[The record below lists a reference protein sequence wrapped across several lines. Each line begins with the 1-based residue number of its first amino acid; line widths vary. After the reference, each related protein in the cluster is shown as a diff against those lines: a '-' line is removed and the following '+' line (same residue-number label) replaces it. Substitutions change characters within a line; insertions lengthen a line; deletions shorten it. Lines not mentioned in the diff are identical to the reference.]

1 MSFAVNLP
9 HLLLLQNIELMLLTL
24 IISSLV
30 KDLSLQKMWSLL
42 IVTLLIKPLMVIISL
57 SKPKVKHTKKIDGPE
72 KVSSGRGRTRPGDY
86 TIFNACIE
94 FTIIVDDEKNT
105 KVARYFSRSDTIQ
118 IRSEEHTSELQS
130 QSNLVCRLLLEKK
143 K

>member
-42 IVTLLIKPLMVIISL
+42 IVTLLIKPLMAIISL
-57 SKPKVKHTKKIDGPE
+57 FLSLKLSVPE
-72 KVSSGRGRTRPGDY
+72 KLMALR
-86 TIFNACIE
+86 
-94 FTIIVDDEKNT
+94 
-105 KVARYFSRSDTIQ
+105 
-118 IRSEEHTSELQS
+118 
-130 QSNLVCRLLLEKK
+130 RLLLEEVERVQAIILPLMLVLSLLLLSMMRKILK
-143 K
+143 LPDTFLDLALYKYLMLIFLLIFS

>member
-42 IVTLLIKPLMVIISL
+42 IVTLLIKPLMAMISL
-57 SKPKVKHTKKIDGPE
+57 FLSLKLSVPKKMIAP
-72 KVSSGRGRTRPGDY
+72 R
-86 TIFNACIE
+86 
-94 FTIIVDDEKNT
+94 
-105 KVARYFSRSDTIQ
+105 
-118 IRSEEHTSELQS
+118 
-130 QSNLVCRLLLEKK
+130 RLLLGEAERVQVIILPLILVLSLLLLSMMRKILK
-143 K
+143 LSDT

>member
-42 IVTLLIKPLMVIISL
+42 IVTLLIKPLMAIISL
-57 SKPKVKHTKKIDGPE
+57 FLSLKLSVPKKLMVLK
-72 KVSSGRGRTRPGDY
+72 
-86 TIFNACIE
+86 
-94 FTIIVDDEKNT
+94 
-105 KVARYFSRSDTIQ
+105 
-118 IRSEEHTSELQS
+118 
-130 QSNLVCRLLLEKK
+130 RLLLGEVEHVPAIILPLIPILSLILLSIMRRILKLPDTFLDLALYK
-143 K
+143 YLVLMLLLIFS

>member
-42 IVTLLIKPLMVIISL
+42 IVTLLIKPLMAMISL
-57 SKPKVKHTKKIDGPE
+57 FLNLKLSVPKKLMAL
-72 KVSSGRGRTRPGDY
+72 R
-86 TIFNACIE
+86 
-94 FTIIVDDEKNT
+94 
-105 KVARYFSRSDTIQ
+105 
-118 IRSEEHTSELQS
+118 
-130 QSNLVCRLLLEKK
+130 RLLLGEVERVQTIILLLMLILGLLLLSMMRRILKLPNTFLDLTLYK
-143 K
+143 YLVLMLLLIFS

>member
-42 IVTLLIKPLMVIISL
+42 IVTLLIKPLMAMISL
-57 SKPKVKHTKKIDGPE
+57 FLSLKLSVPKKLMALRK
-72 KVSSGRGRTRPGDY
+72 
-86 TIFNACIE
+86 
-94 FTIIVDDEKNT
+94 
-105 KVARYFSRSDTIQ
+105 
-118 IRSEEHTSELQS
+118 
-130 QSNLVCRLLLEKK
+130 LLLGEVERVQAIILLLMLVLSLLLLSMMRKILK
-143 K
+143 LPDTFLNLALYKYLVLMLLLIFS

>member
-42 IVTLLIKPLMVIISL
+42 IVILLIKPLMDMISL
-57 SKPKVKHTKKIDGPE
+57 FLSLKLSILRKLMVL
-72 KVSSGRGRTRPGDY
+72 R
-86 TIFNACIE
+86 
-94 FTIIVDDEKNT
+94 
-105 KVARYFSRSDTIQ
+105 
-118 IRSEEHTSELQS
+118 
-130 QSNLVCRLLLEKK
+130 RLLLEEVERVQVIILPLMPVLSLLLLLMMRRILKLQIGRASCRERV
-143 K
+143 

>member
-42 IVTLLIKPLMVIISL
+42 IVTLLIKPLMSMISL
-57 SKPKVKHTKKIDGPE
+57 FLSLKLSVLRKLMAL
-72 KVSSGRGRTRPGDY
+72 R
-86 TIFNACIE
+86 
-94 FTIIVDDEKNT
+94 
-105 KVARYFSRSDTIQ
+105 
-118 IRSEEHTSELQS
+118 
-130 QSNLVCRLLLEKK
+130 RLLLGEVEHALAIILPLMPVLSLLLLLMIRNILKLPDTFLNLALDRK
-143 K
+143 S